1 MLRVT
6 KNVLIL
12 QPKKFIEKLSLGG
25 GIGRRVG
32 LKNRWGNTRAGSI
45 PALGTDFLD
54 VIPCKSTIY
63 RGFFFAG

>member
-12 QPKKFIEKLSLGG
+12 QPKKFIENLSLGG

-32 LKNRWGNTRAGSI
+32 LKNR
-45 PALGTDFLD
+45 
-54 VIPCKSTIY
+54 
-63 RGFFFAG
+63 

>member
-12 QPKKFIEKLSLGG
+12 QPKNKFIEITGLGG

-32 LKNRWGNTRAGSI
+32 LKNR
-45 PALGTDFLD
+45 
-54 VIPCKSTIY
+54 
-63 RGFFFAG
+63 